1 MLLLISDDII
11 YINEYKKC
19 FFLICLRDRTTS
31 AHISGMTLQE
41 SSYFGA
47 LLGTSAPSTSK
58 SPPSIDPHAEYM
70 AGACMVRA
78 PALEVPDFKG
88 FRKEGLKSVPRRS
101 VRCCECCF
109 TFFKGQ
115 D

>member
-1 MLLLISDDII
+1 MVIS
-11 YINEYKKC
+11 
-19 FFLICLRDRTTS
+19 
-31 AHISGMTLQE
+31 SGIVPQE

-88 FRKEGLKSVPRRS
+88 FRKEGLKSVPRPGARDFGS
-101 VRCCECCF
+101 LMSFSHWLV
-109 TFFKGQ
+109 